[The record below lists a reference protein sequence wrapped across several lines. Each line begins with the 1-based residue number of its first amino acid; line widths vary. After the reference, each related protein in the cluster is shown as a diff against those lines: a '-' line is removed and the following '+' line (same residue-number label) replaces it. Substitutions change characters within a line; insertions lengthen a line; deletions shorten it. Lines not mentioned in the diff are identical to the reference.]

1 MDARA
6 ADDDARWSD
15 EEPGPTADS
24 AATARRR
31 HRDRVGVAVV
41 VGVSLLVAVA
51 VLVAGLPD
59 VDVGSPREL
68 TAVVFIFIGLVLV
81 GTGFGTW
88 LWKLRRLS
96 GPRDATLLLDR
107 AQRAELL
114 GQIHGQLPVDP
125 ARLAVARNLAE
136 RLVHQ
141 RWLAL
146 GFAGLLLS
154 QVGQALTA
162 PSVWR
167 AWTATALAVVM
178 GAACVFAAWD
188 ARRGQRFL
196 AVHPAPT

>member
-1 MDARA
+1 VDARA

-15 EEPGPTADS
+15 EEPGPTPDP

-31 HRDRVGVAVV
+31 HRDLVGAAVV

-59 VDVGSPREL
+59 VEVGSPREL
-68 TAVVFIFIGLVLV
+68 TAVVLILIGFVLV
-81 GTGFGTW
+81 GTGFGTG
-88 LWKLRRLS
+88 LWKLRRLG

-107 AQRAELL
+107 AQRRELL
-114 GQIHGQLPVDP
+114 GQVRGRRPVDP

-146 GFAGLLLS
+146 GSVGLLLS

-167 AWTATALAVVM
+167 AWAATGLAVAL
-178 GAACVFAAWD
+178 GAACIFAAWD

-196 AVHPAPT
+196 AAHPAPT